1 MEAAPRLDR
10 SADDD
15 EFRTALRGD
24 ACDLLAE
31 ASGTRADDLAPHRD
45 AVGARDR
52 SRTLELLL
60 QARERPVHVGVER
73 QLALDNQRPDEDDAR
88 APVGGEP
95 AGEIERVLRL
105 VLVEQRH
112 DDAPVGDRAR
122 PPREMLRAVVQ
133 QTDIRKPHFRS
144 WYGTEARIT
153 FGSKSRRRLR

>member
-1 MEAAPRLDR
+1 METAPRLDR
-10 SADDD
+10 RADDD
-15 EFRTALRGD
+15 EFGTALRRD
-24 ACDLLAE
+24 TRDLLAE
-31 ASGTRADDLAPHRD
+31 TSGTRADDLAPHRD

-52 SRTLELLL
+52 GRTLESLL
-60 QARERPVHVGVER
+60 QARERAVHVRVDR
-73 QLALDNQRPDEDDAR
+73 QLTVDDQRADEDDAR
-88 APVGGEP
+88 ATVGGEP
-95 AGEIERVLRL
+95 TGEIEGVLRL

-133 QTDIRKPHFRS
+133 QTDVRKPHFRS